1 MLGYSDSHVHLIDYS
16 DEGLEYI
23 FRSMSERNVD
33 FAVSVAVNVDTS
45 KVSVELAQQRSPAV
59 AAIGIHPWF
68 AATLS
73 PADKDLMDELAAS
86 GKAKA
91 LGEVGLDYSPRDK
104 LPAGPTEAERAANPL
119 KMPKLPEKTSSPE
132 AQRDV
137 FAFEVELAAKY
148 GLPLNVHSRGGAD
161 RDAFDILSRPWKGE
175 VRGIAHGFDGDL
187 AALKG
192 WLDIGFSIALGYG
205 QVIARPMPMLDDVVN
220 AIPLDRLILESDG
233 NPLVSPE
240 GPLDV
245 IPLAARIAAAR
256 KTEPELIGD
265 IATTN
270 LKRLLGI

>member
-1 MLGYSDSHVHLIDYS
+1 MTETKSAWKRIIAKSLAEHAREKGIATAMPGPDAIVLERPPKSELGDLGFPMFPYAKLI
-16 DEGLEYI
+16 
-23 FRSMSERNVD
+23 R
-33 FAVSVAVNVDTS
+33 AAPAQ
-45 KVSVELAQQRSPAV
+45 LAQAL
-59 AAIGIHPWF
+59 AAII
-68 AATLS
+68 ARDS
-73 PADKDLMDELAAS
+73 E
-86 GKAKA
+86 AKA

-104 LPAGPTEAERAANPL
+104 LPAGPTEPERAANSR
-119 KMPKLPEKTSSPE
+119 KMPKLPEKASSPE

-161 RDAFDILSRPWKGE
+161 RDALDILSRPWKGE